1 MLQNAAQTYQSN
13 QVTTATPADLTLML
27 YNGAIKFIKQ
37 TKSYI
42 QDKNYVKAH
51 ESSLKVQNI
60 LYELMSTLNS
70 DYEISK
76 EFLKLYEYM
85 LQRTIEANMRKDL
98 DILNEVEDLFV
109 QFRDTWKEAMMLVKK
124 QGQGANNEK

>member
-27 YNGAIKFIKQ
+27 YNGALKFIKQ
-37 TKSYI
+37 AKSAI
-42 QDKNYVKAH
+42 EEKNVAKAH
-51 ESSLKVQNI
+51 EASLKVQNI
-60 LYELMSTLNS
+60 LYELMSTLNN
-70 DYEISK
+70 DYSISK
-76 EFLKLYEYM
+76 EFIKLYEYM

-109 QFRDTWKEAMMLVKK
+109 QFRDTWKEAMQLAKK
-124 QGQGANNEK
+124 QG